1 MQVPQSN
8 LLQVNSLDTF
18 SATQTYSIAVR
29 DGPLSQQE
37 NELLKQQTVFKEEED
52 LSAFKMRSETRVDII
67 VEEDESFARKD
78 FIQRKET

>member
-1 MQVPQSN
+1 M
-8 LLQVNSLDTF
+8 
-18 SATQTYSIAVR
+18 
-29 DGPLSQQE
+29 SQQE